1 MHVEAIHSENS
12 AFEGAAAEKRPPA
25 PKRAQRRPAGGD
37 VKDAMG
43 EHETRLSP
51 RPRFSGRVGLLAG
64 SGRFPFLFT
73 RAAQDRGME
82 VVCVGVAGHADPG
95 LAKAAD
101 RFFWN
106 GVARLGAMIRR
117 FKRER
122 IECVVMAGKIQKRR
136 LYDRWRLL
144 RHMPDLRFVRAFWSS
159 RRRDNRDDAILL
171 SLVGEFERDGIRVA
185 SALEVCPELLASA
198 GCLTARGPSGR
209 ELDDLSFG
217 WRIAKEMGRLDVGQ
231 SVAVRERSIL
241 AVEAVEGTDA
251 MIERAGAL
259 CPSGGFTVVKVAKPS
274 QDMRFDVPAV
284 GRNTVEAMHAAGA
297 TCLAIEADKT
307 IVIELEETV
316 RLADRCGVAIVSLST
331 QEAVE
336 ARSAPL

>member
-1 MHVEAIHSENS
+1 LQFEPIHYSRNS
-12 AFEGAAAEKRPPA
+12 AFDGFAPEGGPPGPERDLGCA
-25 PKRAQRRPAGGD
+25 AGG
-37 VKDAMG
+37 VKEGMG

-82 VVCVGVAGHADPG
+82 VVCVGIAGHADPG
-95 LAKAAD
+95 LSKAAD
-101 RFFWN
+101 QFFWN

-144 RHMPDLRFVRAFWSS
+144 RHMPDLRFVRAFWSG

-171 SLVGEFERDGIRVA
+171 SLVSEFERDGIRVA

-198 GCLTARGPSGR
+198 GRLTKRGPSDR
-209 ELDDLSFG
+209 ELEDLRFG

-251 MIERAGAL
+251 MIERAGGL

-284 GRNTVEAMHAAGA
+284 GRNTIEAMRAVGA
-297 TCLAIEADKT
+297 TCLAIEAGKT

-316 RLADRCGVAIVSLST
+316 RLADRCGVSIVSLST
-331 QEAVE
+331 EEAVG
-336 ARSAPL
+336 ARSAAG